1 MERQLKERIVGATV
15 IVAAGIILIPWLLD
29 GSGRRD
35 EGPVEQT
42 LTLPRQDGGTRS
54 YTIPLDRPATAARSL
69 PQAGGEPVAPRPD
82 AGSVRRPDV
91 QAAAPA
97 RPSAAAPSRP
107 APDAPDEPQPRATQ
121 PKPAAAPAQAV
132 AQPASGGWAVQVGS
146 FSQADNADRLR
157 AQLERTGYTA
167 FVSRAVTDAGT
178 MHRVR
183 VGPVED
189 RAAADKLQARLRTA
203 GQQGRV
209 VSLGD

>member
-29 GSGRRD
+29 GSGRPD

-42 LTLPRQDGGTRS
+42 LTLPPQDGGTRS

-82 AGSVRRPDV
+82 AGSVRRPDM

-97 RPSAAAPSRP
+97 KPSAAAPSRP
-107 APDAPDEPQPRATQ
+107 PPGEPDEPQSPATQ
-121 PKPAAAPAQAV
+121 PKPTAAPAQPG

-146 FSQADNADRLR
+146 FSQAGNADRLR

-209 VSLGD
+209 VSLED